1 MKILVSACLL
11 GENCKYNGGNNKCDE
26 ILELEE
32 KHRLIPICPECFAG
46 LTIPRVPSEIKG
58 DKVFSKN
65 GDDLTEKFKDGAEK
79 ALYVAQEAG
88 CQIAILKE
96 RSPSCG
102 FGKIYDGS
110 FSGKVID
117 GNGIAAQLL
126 YDNGIRIFGESQL
139 KKLEMT
145 LEEAELQESDK

>member
-11 GENCKYNGGNNKCDE
+11 GENCKYNGGNNRCEE
-26 ILELEE
+26 IIKLGE
-32 KHRLIPICPECFAG
+32 KHKLVPICPECFAG
-46 LTIPRVPSEIKG
+46 LPIPRVPSEIKG
-58 DKVFSKN
+58 DKVFSKD
-65 GDDLTEKFKDGAEK
+65 GKDLTEEFKDGAEK

-126 YDNGIRIFGESQL
+126 YENGIVILGESQL
-139 KKLEMT
+139 RKLEMY
-145 LEEAELQESDK
+145 EEE